1 MAWDESKHPR
11 DDIGRFTY
19 SDGSDSENN
28 SKNDT
33 QALKGRIEKT
43 EVKSPAEILYGDT
56 HKKEKAENEYRSNL
70 LNILGD
76 KARPTDVLYGTTK
89 ELEEKIKEC
98 RLQNKLKGAMAGGAS
113 GINKQKIS
121 NKTGDYGFSES
132 IWNLPYY
139 NKLSIEYDKEVGEFL
154 RNNTNNPKEFSN
166 DIRHQFVS
174 AIFARNLGEDVAK
187 RFGDINELKPA
198 DLLDPVDSK
207 IDKIN
212 NEIGRQYAK
221 QYPNMPRK
229 QLLELMLKEY
239 PQSKQIIIQKMN
251 EKTEKQKKL
260 EREYL

>member
-1 MAWDESKHPR
+1 MK
-11 DDIGRFTY
+11 
-19 SDGSDSENN
+19 
-28 SKNDT
+28 
-33 QALKGRIEKT
+33 KT
-43 EVKSPAEILYGDT
+43 ENRKSPAKILYGDT

-89 ELEEKIKEC
+89 ELEEKVKEYGLE
-98 RLQNKLKGAMAGGAS
+98 RKIKGAITGGAAN
-113 GINKQKIS
+113 INKQETS
-121 NKTGDYGFSES
+121 NITGDYGFNQPTWK
-132 IWNLPYY
+132 IWHYDT
-139 NKLSIEYDKEVGEFL
+139 LSKEYDKEVGDFL

-187 RFGDINELKPA
+187 RFGDINELMPA

-212 NEIGRQYAK
+212 NEIGRNYAK
-221 QYPNMPRK
+221 QYPDIPRE
-229 QLLELMLKEY
+229 QLLMLMLKEY
-239 PQSKQIIIQKMN
+239 PKNKQIIIKKMN
-251 EKTEKQKKL
+251 KKTEKQKKL

>member
-1 MAWDESKHPR
+1 MIWDESKHPR
-11 DDIGRFTY
+11 KENGEFTY
-19 SDGSDSENN
+19 KNGGDSRNN

-43 EVKSPAEILYGDT
+43 EVNKSHANILYGGSY
-56 HKKEKAENEYRSNL
+56 KKEKAENEYKSKL

-76 KARPTDVLYGTTK
+76 KAKPADVLYGTTK
-89 ELEEKIKEC
+89 ELEEKIKEY

-229 QLLELMLKEY
+229 QLLELMLY
-239 PQSKQIIIQKMN
+239 F
-251 EKTEKQKKL
+251 L
-260 EREYL
+260 

>member
-1 MAWDESKHPR
+1 MWNEQDHPR
-11 DDIGRFTY
+11 DDEGKFTFKNGEK
-19 SDGSDSENN
+19 GSNTKE
-28 SKNDT
+28 
-33 QALKGRIEKT
+33 
-43 EVKSPAEILYGDT
+43 SPANILYRDS
-56 HKKEKAENEYRSNL
+56 KIKAEKDRQETEYKSKL

-89 ELEEKIKEC
+89 ELEQKVKEY
-98 RLQNKLKGAMAGGAS
+98 RLQDKLKGVMTGGAAN
-113 GINKQKIS
+113 INKQETS
-121 NKTGDYGFSES
+121 NITGDYGFNQPTWK
-132 IWNLPYY
+132 IWHYDT
-139 NKLSIEYDKEVGEFL
+139 LSKEYDREVGEFL
-154 RNNTNNPKEFSN
+154 RNNTDNPKDYSN

-174 AIFARNLGEDVAK
+174 AIFARNLGEDVAR